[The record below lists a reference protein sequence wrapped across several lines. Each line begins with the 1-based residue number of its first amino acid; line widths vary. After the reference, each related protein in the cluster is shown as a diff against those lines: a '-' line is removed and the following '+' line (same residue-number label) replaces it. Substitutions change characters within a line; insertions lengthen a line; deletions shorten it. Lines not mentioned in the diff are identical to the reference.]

1 MLARRALLAA
11 CAACT
16 VPLRHPAFAATD
28 VETKSALVGLTSN
41 LLDTTAAPT
50 SSPLDAIDW
59 KAQKK
64 RGLTTEKMAEL
75 IGAGLTERQWFVTGR
90 GLPELF
96 SDSFV
101 FSDPDVSLSGFEPYC
116 RQVRNL
122 FEQETSR
129 CEVTCCSVTAPN
141 TITVQWINSGKIVL
155 GAVKV
160 TLKPYIVT
168 TTLKTDPADG
178 GLIVSQEDAFETDG
192 FGLLLYQVPALRSLT
207 GPPLAGVEELKKRC
221 L

>member
-1 MLARRALLAA
+1 M
-11 CAACT
+11 
-16 VPLRHPAFAATD
+16 
-28 VETKSALVGLTSN
+28 
-41 LLDTTAAPT
+41 PT
-50 SSPLDAIDW
+50 SSPADAIDW

-75 IGAGLTERQWFVTGR
+75 IGAGLTERQWFVTGK

-96 SDSFV
+96 SDS
-101 FSDPDVSLSGFEPYC
+101 PDVVGTLSRRSPGFEPYC

-129 CEVTCCSVTAPN
+129 CEVTCRSVTAPN
-141 TITVQWINSGKIVL
+141 TITVRWINSGKIVL

-192 FGLLLYQVPALRSLT
+192 FGLLLYQVPALR
-207 GPPLAGVEELKKRC
+207 C
-221 L
+221 